1 MWAEAVMHQVIEAKR
16 AEIAALCREFGV
28 VPLDVFGSAARSD
41 QARHPNDVDLLV
53 EVAPDRLTLE
63 NYFALRD
70 ALSEVLGRPVD
81 LVDARAVKNP
91 YFRAE
96 VDATSE
102 LVYAA

>member
-1 MWAEAVMHQVIEAKR
+1 MWPEAAMHQLIETKR

-28 VPLDVFGSAARSD
+28 VRLEVFGSAAGSD
-41 QARHPNDVDLLV
+41 RTRPQDVDLLV
-53 EVAPDRLTLE
+53 EVAADRLTLE
-63 NYFALRD
+63 DYFALRD
-70 ALSEVLGRPVD
+70 RLSRLLGLPVD

-96 VDATSE
+96 VAATSQ